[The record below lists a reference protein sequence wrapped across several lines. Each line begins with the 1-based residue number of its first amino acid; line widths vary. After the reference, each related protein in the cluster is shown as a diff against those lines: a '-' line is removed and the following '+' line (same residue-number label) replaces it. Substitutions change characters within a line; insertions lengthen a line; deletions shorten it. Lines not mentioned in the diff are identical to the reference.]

1 MRSPENGKLLIL
13 QAGRL
18 YHLTITPLRFDWQ
31 LTCHKTG
38 PNVAF
43 IGVMVCRLLLKPV
56 SLVLIGTLERQ
67 HDIDAPA
74 TDGKP
79 AEAGDPGVAK

>member
-1 MRSPENGKLLIL
+1 
-13 QAGRL
+13 
-18 YHLTITPLRFDWQ
+18 
-31 LTCHKTG
+31 
-38 PNVAF
+38 
-43 IGVMVCRLLLKPV
+43 MVCRLLLKPV

-74 TDGKP
+74 TDREP